1 MIKPV
6 LLIIGTRPEMLKMLP
21 IIYSFRA
28 NGLPH
33 EVCLT
38 GQHVELVDQILDLF
52 QLEVDYKLIELEKNQ
67 SLTVIASTL
76 LTSISKVLSSKE
88 YSMVV
93 VHGDTSS
100 AMYAAIAAFNE
111 SIPVA
116 HIESGLRTF
125 DMRSPFPEEFFRKS
139 IDSISTLLFA
149 PTILNYEH
157 LLNEGI
163 CKDRIRITGNTIV
176 DLQKITYKDDFDSDL
191 LRWSRGS
198 KLIIL
203 TAHRRE
209 NIPKN
214 LLSIFKSIKFLLES
228 RKDIKIIYPIHP
240 NPSIRKIY
248 KSCGIESANIKV
260 TDSLGIIEFHNLIA
274 RSYLIMTDSGGIQE
288 EAPTYGVPVIVLR
301 DTTERQEAISLGT
314 AIRVGTKY
322 EDIIENTNKFLD
334 DESFYQGFKKNKN
347 PFGDGNASEQITKVI
362 ADFIK

>member
-38 GQHVELVDQILDLF
+38 GQHVEMIEQILDLF
-52 QLEVDYKLIELEKNQ
+52 KLEVDYKLVDLEKNQ
-67 SLTVIASTL
+67 SLTTIASTL
-76 LTSISKVLSSKE
+76 LISISRILSSKE
-88 YSMVV
+88 FSMVV

-100 AMYAAIAAFNE
+100 AMYGAIAAFNE
-111 SIPVA
+111 NIPVA

-125 DMRSPFPEEFFRKS
+125 DMKSPFPEEFFRKS

-149 PTILNYEH
+149 PTILNYQN
-157 LLNEGI
+157 LIDEGI
-163 CKDRIRITGNTIV
+163 KKDNIIVTGNTVV
-176 DLQKITYKDDFDSDL
+176 DLQKITYKDNFDSEL
-191 LRWSRGS
+191 LRWAGDS

-209 NIPKN
+209 NIPTN
-214 LLSIFKSIKFLLES
+214 LISIFKSIKFLLES
-228 RKDIKIIYPIHP
+228 RHDIKIIYPIHP
-240 NPSIRKIY
+240 NPSIREIY
-248 KSCGIESANIKV
+248 DGCGIQSKNIKV

-301 DTTERQEAISLGT
+301 DTTERQEAINLGT
-314 AIRVGTKY
+314 AIKVGTNY
-322 EDIIENTNKFLD
+322 EDIIDVTNRFLD
-334 DESFYQGFKKNKN
+334 DEKFYQGFIKNKN
-347 PFGDGNASEQITKVI
+347 PFGDGNASEKILKVI
-362 ADFIK
+362 SDFIK